1 MTITIYELLGL
12 VKDGKMPKKI
22 KYYDRIYTYDNY
34 KGDSG
39 YVDKTVEPYKW
50 FVKECD
56 IERDLNDTVEIL
68 EEENKI
74 EQKENYIDFAN
85 LTNDEKYNYL
95 YEMISI
101 LDNLETEIYKLI
113 DEINKLKEDK

>member
-1 MTITIYELLGL
+1 
-12 VKDGKMPKKI
+12 MPKKI